1 MRNRL
6 SISAFLLLAA
16 VAFTALLLIP
26 PAARITVLR
35 LDGTVVYDSDHAQEN
50 HAGRV
55 EFQKALRGESASVIR
70 HSETTGTDL
79 LYSAMRFGGLV
90 VRLAIPSR
98 GLFAPLLLA
107 RIGFILA
114 GVLGALTAFLLVRFG
129 RKIDTARANEAFRR
143 EFTANVTHELR
154 TPLTALLGAVEM
166 LGDGSSLTEAERT
179 ELLDIIREQAGRL
192 NALSGDVLAL
202 AQLERGQQ
210 EDAHGAFAPVDTA
223 ELLKRVAELE
233 ASKARAQGI
242 ELVVA
247 QGDAATVQGDVQLLE
262 QALVNL
268 VENALRYPGSDR
280 VELSCHVRDRRE
292 AEDVMAGQQV
302 AADAHELRHPRP
314 LDGEQ
319 VELAVVDFGVGIA
332 ARHLPRL
339 FERFY
344 RVDKARSRAL
354 GGTGLGLAIVKH
366 IAQVHGG
373 DVAVSSEP
381 GVRTEFR
388 LALPL

>member
-6 SISAFLLLAA
+6 SIAAFALLAA

-26 PAARITVLR
+26 PAARVTVLR
-35 LDGTVVYDSDHAQEN
+35 LDGSVVYDSDHAQEN

-55 EFQKALRGESASVIR
+55 EFQKALRGEPAAVIR

-79 LYSAMRFGGLV
+79 LYSAMRVGGHV
-90 VRLAIPSR
+90 VRLAVPSR

-107 RIGFILA
+107 RTGFLFA
-114 GVLGALTAFLLVRFG
+114 GVLGALTAYLLARFG

-166 LGDGSSLTEAERT
+166 LGDGSALTGAERT
-179 ELLDIIREQAGRL
+179 ELFDIIREQAGRL

-202 AQLERGQQ
+202 AQLERGQRR
-210 EDAHGAFAPVDTA
+210 DAHGAFAPVDTA
-223 ELLKRVAELE
+223 ALLKRVAELE
-233 ASKARAQGI
+233 APKAKSRGV
-242 ELVVA
+242 ELAVVA
-247 QGDAATVQGDVQLLE
+247 GGAATVRGDARLLE

-268 VENALRYPGSDR
+268 VENAFRYSGSDR
-280 VELSCHVRDRRE
+280 VELVCRVRDRR
-292 AEDVMAGQQV
+292 A
-302 AADAHELRHPRP
+302 
-314 LDGEQ
+314 
-319 VELAVVDFGVGIA
+319 ELAVVDYGVGIA
-332 ARHLPRL
+332 AQHLPRL

-381 GVRTEFR
+381 GVRTAFR
-388 LALPL
+388 LSLPL

>member
-210 EDAHGAFAPVDTA
+210 EAAHGAFAPVDTA

-268 VENALRYPGSDR
+268 VENALRYSGSDR
-280 VELSCHVRDRRE
+280 VELSCHVRDRR
-292 AEDVMAGQQV
+292 A
-302 AADAHELRHPRP
+302 
-314 LDGEQ
+314 
-319 VELAVVDFGVGIA
+319 ELAVVDFGVGIA

>member
-6 SISAFLLLAA
+6 SISAFILLAA

-90 VRLAIPSR
+90 VRLAVPIR

-107 RIGFILA
+107 RTGFILA

-233 ASKARAQGI
+233 APKARAQGI
-242 ELVVA
+242 ELSVA

-268 VENALRYPGSDR
+268 VENALRYSGSDR
-280 VELSCHVRDRRE
+280 VELSCHVRDRR
-292 AEDVMAGQQV
+292 A
-302 AADAHELRHPRP
+302 
-314 LDGEQ
+314 
-319 VELAVVDFGVGIA
+319 ELAVVDFGVGIA

>member
-6 SISAFLLLAA
+6 SISAFILLAA

-79 LYSAMRFGGLV
+79 LYSAMCFGGLV
-90 VRLAIPSR
+90 VRLAVPIR

-107 RIGFILA
+107 RTGFILA

-166 LGDGSSLTEAERT
+166 LGDGSALTEAERT

-210 EDAHGAFAPVDTA
+210 EDAHGAFAPVDVA

-233 ASKARAQGI
+233 APKARAQGI
-242 ELVVA
+242 ELAVV

-268 VENALRYPGSDR
+268 VENALRYSGSDR
-280 VELSCHVRDRRE
+280 VELSCHVRDRR
-292 AEDVMAGQQV
+292 A
-302 AADAHELRHPRP
+302 
-314 LDGEQ
+314 
-319 VELAVVDFGVGIA
+319 ELAVVDFGVGIA

-388 LALPL
+388 LVLPL

>member
-268 VENALRYPGSDR
+268 VENALRYSGSDTIR
-280 VELSCHVRDRRE
+280 VTSTT
-292 AEDVMAGQQV
+292 AGGRVTV
-302 AADAHELRHPRP
+302 A
-314 LDGEQ
+314 
-319 VELAVVDFGVGIA
+319 VTDFGIGIPA
-332 ARHLPRL
+332 EHLPHL

-344 RVDKARSRAL
+344 RINKSRSRAL

-366 IAQVHGG
+366 TVQLHGG
-373 DVAVSSEP
+373 DVSVSSDP
-381 GVRTEFR
+381 GRETVFAFT
-388 LALPL
+388 LPLQSRAAES

>member
-6 SISAFLLLAA
+6 SISAFILLAV
-16 VAFTALLLIP
+16 VAFAALMLIP
-26 PAARITVLR
+26 PAARITL
-35 LDGTVVYDSDHAQEN
+35 LDLAGNVVYDSDGARDN
-50 HAGRV
+50 HADRA
-55 EFQKALRGESASVIR
+55 EFQRALHDETGAVIR

-79 LYSAMRFGGLV
+79 LYSAKRFGRHVL
-90 VRLAIPSR
+90 RLAIPCD
-98 GLFAPLLLA
+98 GLLAPLLFA
-107 RIGFILA
+107 RVGFLLA
-114 GVLGALTAFLLVRFG
+114 GVLGALTAYLLARFG

-154 TPLTALLGAVEM
+154 TPLTAILGAVEM
-166 LGDGSSLTEAERT
+166 LGDGSSLTEAERA
-179 ELLDIIREQAGRL
+179 ELFDIIREQAGRL

-202 AQLERGQQ
+202 AQLEREQQ
-210 EDAHGAFAPVDTA
+210 EDVRAFEPVETGC
-223 ELLKRVAELE
+223 LLKRVAELE
-233 ASKARAQGI
+233 APKAKARGI

-247 QGDAATVQGDVQLLE
+247 EGDDAVVAGDVQLLE

-268 VENALRYPGSDR
+268 VENAFRYSGSDR
-280 VELSCHVRDRRE
+280 VELSCHVRDRR
-292 AEDVMAGQQV
+292 AE
-302 AADAHELRHPRP
+302 LS
-314 LDGEQ
+314 
-319 VELAVVDFGVGIA
+319 VVDYGVGIA
-332 ARHLPRL
+332 AQHLPRL

-388 LALPL
+388 LSLPL